1 MELNQETYDLIK
13 KSLDEYKAV
22 IGKELDEI
30 REEKE
35 KICKLKSEIYEYM
48 NQGQYIRD
56 DKRIIISAPE
66 ILIGDLNQAG
76 ELQNTG
82 TSKVIIRSKDINLQG
97 VGDWMNEGTITN
109 MATSIKN
116 ISADPGIDGREAA
129 VEANSSFTVQARNI
143 TVQSNNDRKYFSAPC
158 HPQGG
163 IHLNSDSEIVVK
175 AAVPF
180 KDREMHAEAIKN
192 DLTNEFDKNQDKIDK
207 AIANV
212 NKYIEQIKSL
222 TEEQNKLKNEDNT
235 IKVNYKEYDYLNEY
249 IRTVAKALVSAYED
263 CTKQIARQ
271 AEIKRRADA
280 THKNLYKARDNQQ
293 KFKNNNSNAAV
304 KIIAENTSIVSS
316 DDDGVLR
323 FGDGA
328 GVNIHANQLNFDAGN
343 EFGVLHKESKVK
355 LHAEDINLSTTNE
368 MKLGNNDQSANWQN
382 QGKVHVIS
390 KDIMLESIERTIDKE
405 GVKESELTEEGN
417 IKLRAKNLDVSTY
430 GTDGKSGGKFVLN
443 SQDISIKS
451 TNVDTENKT
460 DQELDMNGSLK
471 LHSGSLALGT
481 SIDIDKGAC
490 QKVEVIGEEI
500 GIYGR
505 QLVEIQQD
513 AGKAIIQLENENIAI
528 GSNKNSISGD
538 ITIDGKANFKQE
550 TTHDDTTTIKELIV
564 KRKYTGPVSTEGT

>member
-1 MELNQETYDLIK
+1 MELNQKTYDLIK

-22 IGKELDEI
+22 IGKELDDI

-97 VGDWMNEGTITN
+97 VGEWMNEGTITN

-116 ISADPGIDGREAA
+116 ICADPGIDGREAA

-143 TVQSNNDRKYFSAPC
+143 TVQSNNDRKFFSTPC

-192 DLTNEFDKNQDKIDK
+192 DLTNEFDKNQDKIEK

-280 THKNLYKARDNQQ
+280 THKNLYKARNNQQ
-293 KFKNNNSNAAV
+293 KFKSKNSEAAV

-368 MKLGNNDQSANWQN
+368 MKLENNDQSANWQN

-405 GVKESELTEEGN
+405 GVKESELTEDGN

-451 TNVDTENKT
+451 TNVDKENKT
-460 DQELDMNGSLK
+460 DQELDENGSLK
-471 LHSGSLALGT
+471 LHAGSLTLGS
-481 SIDIDKGAC
+481 SIDLDKGSS
-490 QKVEVIGEEI
+490 QKVEILGEEI

-538 ITIDGKANFKQE
+538 MTIDGKANFKQE

>member
-1 MELNQETYDLIK
+1 MELNQKTYDLIK

-22 IGKELDEI
+22 IGKELDDI

-97 VGDWMNEGTITN
+97 VGEWMNEGTITN

-116 ISADPGIDGREAA
+116 ICADPGIDGREVA
-129 VEANSSFTVQARNI
+129 VEDNSNFTVQARNI
-143 TVQSNNDRKYFSAPC
+143 TVQSNNDRNFFSAPC

-280 THKNLYKARDNQQ
+280 THKNLYEARDNQQ

-316 DDDGVLR
+316 DDDGGLR

-343 EFGVLHKESKVK
+343 EFGVLLKESKVK

-443 SQDISIKS
+443 SQDINIKS

-471 LHSGSLALGT
+471 LHAGSLALGT
-481 SIDIDKGAC
+481 SNDIDKGAC